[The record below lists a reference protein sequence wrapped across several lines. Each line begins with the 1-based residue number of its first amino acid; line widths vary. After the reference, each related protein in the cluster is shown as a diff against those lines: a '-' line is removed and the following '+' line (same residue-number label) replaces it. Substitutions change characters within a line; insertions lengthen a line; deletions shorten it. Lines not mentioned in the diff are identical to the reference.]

1 MRNLFHA
8 VKIFVFLCFIT
19 GLFYPFL
26 ITGIAQVL
34 FKDKAKGS
42 IIYRDGK
49 PVGSRLIA
57 QPFVSFY
64 FFWSRPSA
72 VGYDALSSGGSSL
85 GPTNPELY
93 KKVKER
99 VDFLK
104 KNGINGAIP
113 SHLVFALG
121 SGLDPHLPP
130 GAVLVQ
136 VERISR
142 ELKIP
147 KDEILKLIE
156 KHTEKRLF
164 GFIGVPVVNVLELNL
179 ELLELAKKHE

>member
-8 VKIFVFLCFIT
+8 VKIFLFLCFIT
-19 GLFYPFL
+19 GLLYPFL
-26 ITGIAQVL
+26 ITGISNVF

-42 IIYRDGK
+42 MVYKDGK

-57 QPFVSFY
+57 QPFVSPY

-72 VGYDALSSGGSSL
+72 VGYNTLLSGGSNL

-93 KKVKER
+93 NKVKER

-113 SHLVFALG
+113 SHLVFASG

-130 GAVLVQ
+130 EAVLVQ
-136 VERISR
+136 VERVSR

-147 KDEILKLIE
+147 KEEILKLIE